1 MNKLVGIIKLTPKII
16 GEIKLQ
22 PKIVGELKYSTYEV
36 YEAETYKGDYE
47 FTPLPFQEQIL
58 DTENK
63 ILKEN
68 IKIKEIPYY
77 ETSNVYGDTVYIG
90 SQI

>member
-16 GEIKLQ
+16 GKINLKFKL
-22 PKIVGELKYSTYEV
+22 VGELKYSTYDV

-58 DTENK
+58 DTTNK

-90 SQI
+90 SEI

>member
-1 MNKLVGIIKLTPKII
+1 MNKLVGIIKLTPKLL
-16 GEIKLQ
+16 GTLELKPKLF
-22 PKIVGELKYSTYEV
+22 GSLKYSTYEI
-36 YEAETYKGDYE
+36 YEAETYKGEYE

-58 DTENK
+58 DTKNK
-63 ILKEN
+63 ILKEDL
-68 IKIKEIPYY
+68 KIKEIPYY